1 MNIRLNNQEIALKE
15 NVSLEQLFRQLNIK
29 AATGV
34 AVAVNE
40 SIIPKKDWASHSVNE
55 NDKILVITATQGG

>member
-1 MNIRLNNQEIALKE
+1 MNILLNDQQVQLEKSL
-15 NVSLEQLFRQLNIK
+15 SLEMLFQQFNIK
-29 AATGV
+29 TKTGV

-40 SIIPKKDWASHSVNE
+40 MIVPKKDWSSHHVNE

>member
-1 MNIRLNNQEIALKE
+1 MNISLNEKE
-15 NVSLEQLFRQLNIK
+15 VSIDKQISLEELFNQYDIK
-29 AATGV
+29 ATKGV

-40 SIIPKKDWASHSVNE
+40 MIIPKKEWSSYNLRD